1 MTDCK
6 TKCKVILNHLKLLL
20 TLVFVIMDRL
30 ENSSSLVILVIMIV
44 SQQGVVVVRVGNNV
58 ELRVWDDDGWSKVK
72 LDKV

>member
-6 TKCKVILNHLKLLL
+6 TECKVILNHLKLLL

-72 LDKV
+72 LD

>member
-1 MTDCK
+1 MG
-6 TKCKVILNHLKLLL
+6 
-20 TLVFVIMDRL
+20 RL
-30 ENSSSLVILVIMIV
+30 ENSSSLIILVIVVV